1 MKKLFVSGLLGC
13 MALLMLTCTGGLAL
27 AATPASATENSIQ
40 MMDAFDK
47 NQAEKDD
54 GVTPLNDHTKKL
66 TMFFLGLPLL
76 ILVLCTGAV
85 GIAMGIFGKPWFVL
99 HMILAGLS
107 MTLALVHAIVGI
119 AWFYPF

>member
-1 MKKLFVSGLLGC
+1 
-13 MALLMLTCTGGLAL
+13 
-27 AATPASATENSIQ
+27 
-40 MMDAFDK
+40 MDAFDK

-54 GVTPLNDHTKKL
+54 GVTPLSDHTKKL

-76 ILVLCTGAV
+76 VLVLCTGAV
-85 GIAMGIFGKPWFVL
+85 GIAMGVFGKPWFIPHV
-99 HMILAGLS
+99 ILAGLS